1 MTVEVMTLR
10 RRPRFGPWLIG
21 LAGLG
26 LFVIL
31 VWTIFWHVAA
41 QQSASSLDAWIA
53 QEKAFNRN
61 WNCPNRQITGFP
73 FTIEIGCSKPHF
85 DGNIFGRHYSGS
97 LNGFVATAKFTNP
110 SDVAVKVVSPFAVV
124 SDDKTVDI
132 ALAWDQLDILL
143 GGLPQDVAKISIAGQ
158 GLSLQG
164 HAQEI
169 GVLAGR
175 ASRATAT
182 FTRDAGRQDQAIHFH
197 IALNGASSPAV
208 DAFLG
213 SASPAEIAAEGDI
226 TQASFDP
233 AQTLTQTL
241 DQWRAAGGHVDLAD
255 LTVTRGETKFQARG
269 TVALDSAHQLQAQL
283 DMECLGFE
291 PVLRRLGVDPA
302 LITAGSL
309 LASLFGGGS
318 HGAAAG
324 PQPLHLLVG
333 FDGGLLS
340 IGPVRTSIRLPPLY

>member
-1 MTVEVMTLR
+1 MTVEVTTLR

-31 VWTIFWHVAA
+31 AWTVFWYVAA
-41 QQSASSLDAWIA
+41 QQTTTSLDAWIA
-53 QEKAFNRN
+53 REKVFNRS
-61 WNCPNRQITGFP
+61 WSCPNRQITGFP
-73 FTIEIGCSKPHF
+73 FTIEIACSKPHF
-85 DGNIFGRHYSGS
+85 DGAIFGRHYSGS
-97 LNGFVATAKFTNP
+97 LNGFAATAKFANP

-143 GGLPQDVAKISIAGQ
+143 GGLPQDVTEISIAGQ

-164 HAQEI
+164 HAHGI
-169 GVLAGR
+169 GALAGR

-182 FTRDAGRQDQAIHFH
+182 LRRDAGRQDQAIHFH
-197 IALNGASSPAV
+197 IALNGASFPAV

-213 SASPAEIAAEGDI
+213 TASPAEIAAEGDI

-233 AQTLTQTL
+233 AQTLVATL

-269 TVALDSAHQLQAQL
+269 TVGLDSAHQLQGQL

-309 LASLFGGGS
+309 LASLLGGEGEPKT
-318 HGAAAG
+318 AG
-324 PQPLHLLVG
+324 PQPLHLRVG
-333 FDGGLLS
+333 FNGGLLS